1 MTRKCLSKYHP
12 KSTGWDV
19 IGERINF
26 RSDMTAKVVVDPDG
40 NDMCLVVL
48 FDCEAIKAHRF
59 LKSFCGYRVSTIGG
73 SVAYL
78 VGDKSNVGY
87 YA

>member
-1 MTRKCLSKYHP
+1 MTRKCLSKYHT